1 MKKQNKKVIFSYIR
15 QLKTALICS
24 ASMKKAFIGEVKHQI
39 TELEEQI
46 QVLSMEDLHRVI
58 GSPDEIARGF
68 ENREDIEKLK
78 LKAKKYTRAKII
90 AWICFALAIIV
101 VIVSTIVIKS
111 NNTYYTKT
119 NTQSHYI
126 TETK

>member
-1 MKKQNKKVIFSYIR
+1 
-15 QLKTALICS
+15 
-24 ASMKKAFIGEVKHQI
+24 MKKAFISEVKHQI

-46 QVLSMEDLHRVI
+46 QVLSMEDLHREI

-90 AWICFALAIIV
+90 AWICFALAIIG
-101 VIVSTIVIKS
+101 ITISIIAINSNDNYYSKIK
-111 NNTYYTKT
+111 
-119 NTQSHYI
+119 
-126 TETK
+126 TETYMKGTD